1 MWARFLLNS
10 FSGTPPEVL
19 PMSSLALRAL
29 AFAGLSLMI
38 SACGGASS
46 LTGRPGELGKPAPSL
61 AIQSLNGKGAVSLSS
76 LSGKVTVVQFWA
88 TWCEPCKKSLSQ
100 LEQLKQQSG
109 GAVEVIGI
117 SVDDTTR
124 GVADFAKTQGVSFP
138 IAWDENHTL
147 MWRWSVE
154 KMPATF
160 IVDSKGNVR
169 FVHETKKDKDDGDLI
184 AREVA
189 ELTSDGVVSSPKVEV
204 ASASVPAAAPPVAV
218 TAAATDAAPA
228 ATTEETSATEV
239 APTPK
244 PKAKPG
250 SGKKGVSKKPATKKN
265 AAAAAK

>member
-1 MWARFLLNS
+1 
-10 FSGTPPEVL
+10 
-19 PMSSLALRAL
+19 MSSLSVRAL

-46 LTGRPGELGKPAPSL
+46 LAGRPGEVGKPAPHL

-88 TWCEPCKKSLSQ
+88 TWCAPCKKSLTQ
-100 LEQLKQQSG
+100 LEQLKQQNG
-109 GAVEVIGI
+109 GSVEVIGI

-124 GVADFAKTQGVSFP
+124 GVAEFAKAQGVSFP

-160 IVDSKGNVR
+160 IVDAKGNVR
-169 FVHETKKDKDDGDLI
+169 FVHETKKDKDDSELI

-189 ELTSDGVVSSPKVEV
+189 ELTSDGSVASPKVEV
-204 ASASVPAAAPPVAV
+204 ASASVPVPTPPVAV
-218 TAAATDAAPA
+218 AAVATEAAPA
-228 ATTEETSATEV
+228 TPAEETSASEAAAT
-239 APTPK
+239 AK

-250 SGKKGVSKKPATKKN
+250 SGKKSVVKKAPAKKSAATK
-265 AAAAAK
+265 ATGG